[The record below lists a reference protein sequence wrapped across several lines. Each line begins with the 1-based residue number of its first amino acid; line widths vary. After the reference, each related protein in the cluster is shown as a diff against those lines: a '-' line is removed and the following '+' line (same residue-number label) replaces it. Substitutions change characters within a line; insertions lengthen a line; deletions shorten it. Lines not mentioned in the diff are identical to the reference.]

1 MIDSFVKSQEG
12 TAAQRLVPV
21 NTGRIESANPKKRVD
36 PLAYSQ
42 RFSDKKSIYGYM
54 RQQLVSLETH
64 PSLILPFSIATLLAS

>member
-1 MIDSFVKSQEG
+1 MIDSFVKSHEG

-42 RFSDKKSIYGYM
+42 RFSDKASIYGYM
-54 RQQLVSLETH
+54 RQQLVSNGP
-64 PSLILPFSIATLLAS
+64 PSTITIPFSTAPLSAP

>member
-21 NTGRIESANPKKRVD
+21 NTARIESGNPKKRVD

-42 RFSDKKSIYGYM
+42 RFSDKASIYGYM
-54 RQQLVSLETH
+54 RQQLVSPTTH
-64 PSLILPFSIATLLAS
+64 PSLIPPFSIASLSAS